1 MKDISP
7 LSPEA
12 RRRRIARARARLQ
25 GHIDQ
30 VKPGSRFFE
39 VAKRVVVGTY
49 SDGFIHAGNLAY
61 MSLLT
66 LFPFFIVL
74 AALASLVGRTE
85 DGQYAVDLFLKTVPP
100 GVASVLSKPIA
111 DVLAQRSGMLLW
123 LGGLVGLWT
132 TASFIETLRE
142 ILRRAY
148 GTRHGRPFY
157 HYRLFSMGIIIGSV
171 LLAFIAFAAQV
182 VLIGAEQFINRVL
195 PLMEPAAQVISFSR
209 VVPAL
214 ALFLAMY
221 LIFYTLTPHRY
232 RVSAAPK
239 WPGALLV
246 TIWWLATSAVLP
258 VILSSLGSYDLTYG
272 SLAGVMIAL
281 MFFFVIGLG
290 VVVGAELNAALAELP
305 ETTLK
310 DDDDDDTAELE
321 EQV

>member
-12 RRRRIARARARLQ
+12 RRRQIARARARIQ

-30 VKPGSRFFE
+30 VKPGSHAFE
-39 VAKRVVVGTY
+39 IVKRVVVGTY

-74 AALASLVGRTE
+74 AALASLLGRTA
-85 DGQYAVDLFLKTVPP
+85 DGQYAVDLFLRTVPP
-100 GVASVLSKPIA
+100 GVAN
-111 DVLAQRSGMLLW
+111 VLAQPISDVLTQRSGAVLW

-148 GTRHGRPFY
+148 GTHHERPFY
-157 HYRLFSMGIIIGSV
+157 HYRLFSMGIIVGSV
-171 LLAFIAFAAQV
+171 LLGLIAFAAQV

-195 PLMEPAAQVISFSR
+195 PMMEPTAQVVSLSR
-209 VVPAL
+209 IVPAV
-214 ALFLAMY
+214 ALFIAMY
-221 LIFYTLTPHRY
+221 LMFYSLTPHRY

-246 TIWWLATSAVLP
+246 TIWWLATTAVLP
-258 VILSSLGSYDLTYG
+258 AILSSLGSYDLTYG

-305 ETTLK
+305 ETALK
-310 DDDDDDTAELE
+310 DGDDEAAELE